1 MERSNKLTMGADV
14 EVFLTRD
21 KKIVPCVGLF
31 KGTKEKPWQI
41 PNAEKGFMLQ
51 EDNVMLEFNIPV
63 TESATQFYI
72 NMEYGLDHARK
83 QARGLGNGY
92 DIAVKSSH
100 KFTPDQLD
108 SRQAQVIGCEPDNNA
123 YEMGQE
129 RTNPPKPG
137 LERTCGGHI
146 HMGGKFNC
154 PDFVAALFLE
164 MSLAS
169 AGLIETGQD
178 LSWYRQPGLYR
189 SKPYGIEY
197 RTVSNS
203 IYNIEKASARNFYR
217 RPIKYPSLYT
227 TSRIVGLVGD
237 WLIKSDA
244 DDILDVFKNINWKV
258 VRNYILMQAS
268 REDFSNE
275 VLKAQVR
282 GYPA

>member
-1 MERSNKLTMGADV
+1 
-14 EVFLTRD
+14 
-21 KKIVPCVGLF
+21 
-31 KGTKEKPWQI
+31 
-41 PNAEKGFMLQ
+41 
-51 EDNVMLEFNIPV
+51 
-63 TESATQFYI
+63 
-72 NMEYGLDHARK
+72 
-83 QARGLGNGY
+83 
-92 DIAVKSSH
+92 
-100 KFTPDQLD
+100 
-108 SRQAQVIGCEPDNNA
+108 
-123 YEMGQE
+123 
-129 RTNPPKPG
+129 
-137 LERTCGGHI
+137 
-146 HMGGKFNC
+146 
-154 PDFVAALFLE
+154 